1 MLAFKKTFRSV
12 PKVIHTVRNLGFAA
26 LAALVAAPSLPAQS
40 SPSKIA
46 IINIQGAIL
55 ATRDGEKARNDIQGK
70 FSGRAK
76 DLESRLAE
84 INKRKDQFNKG
95 ANTMSA
101 EAREKLSREVD
112 DLQKKYQWDSEDL
125 QNDLDQEQS
134 KYVNEIGQRM
144 VQEIDGF
151 AKDAGYAIVLDVSG
165 QQNPVL
171 WAANGIDIT
180 QEIVKRYDAK
190 YASGAPAP
198 ATTPGAAPASG
209 ITRPIVPPAA
219 PKKPIPTPK

>member
-1 MLAFKKTFRSV
+1 M
-12 PKVIHTVRNLGFAA
+12 
-26 LAALVAAPSLPAQS
+26 AAPSAPAQN
-40 SPSKIA
+40 PPAKIA

-55 ATRDGEKARNDIQGK
+55 ATRDGEKARTEIQSK
-70 FSGRAK
+70 FSVRAK

-101 EAREKLSREVD
+101 EAREKLSREID
-112 DLQKKYQWDSEDL
+112 DLQKRYQWDSEDM
-125 QNDLDQEQS
+125 QNDLDQEQG

-144 VQEIDGF
+144 VQEIDAF

-171 WAANGIDIT
+171 WAATGIDIT

-190 YASGAPAP
+190 HAGGAGASQ
-198 ATTPGAAPASG
+198 AAPAAPPSN
-209 ITRPIVPPAA
+209 ITRPAVPPPAA
-219 PKKPIPTPK
+219 PKKPATAPK

>member
-1 MLAFKKTFRSV
+1 MLAFRKTFRSIPNV
-12 PKVIHTVRNLGFAA
+12 TKTVRNLGVAA
-26 LAALVAAPSLPAQS
+26 LAAALAAPVLPAQTL
-40 SPSKIA
+40 PTKIA

-55 ATRDGEKARNDIQGK
+55 ATRDGEKARNDIQAK
-70 FSGRAK
+70 FSARAK

-101 EAREKLSREVD
+101 EAREKLSREID
-112 DLQKKYQWDSEDL
+112 EMQKKYQWDSEDL
-125 QNDLDQEQS
+125 QSDLDQEQG

-144 VQEIDGF
+144 VQEIDAF
-151 AKDAGYAIVLDVSG
+151 AKDGGYAVVLDVSG

-171 WAANGIDIT
+171 WAATGIDIT

-190 YASGAPAP
+190 HGGSVPASGAASPA
-198 ATTPGAAPASG
+198 ATPSSA
-209 ITRPIVPPAA
+209 ITKPIVPAA
-219 PKKPIPTPK
+219 PKRPVATPK

>member
-1 MLAFKKTFRSV
+1 MTK
-12 PKVIHTVRNLGFAA
+12 TVRNLGFAA
-26 LAALVAAPSLPAQS
+26 LAAALAAPSAPAQTL
-40 SPSKIA
+40 PTKIA

-55 ATRDGEKARNDIQGK
+55 ATRDGEKARNDIQAK
-70 FSGRAK
+70 FSARAK

-101 EAREKLSREVD
+101 EAREKLSRDIDEM
-112 DLQKKYQWDSEDL
+112 QKKYQWDSEDL
-125 QNDLDQEQS
+125 QSDLDQEQG

-144 VQEIDGF
+144 VQEIDAF
-151 AKDAGYAIVLDVSG
+151 AKDGGYAVVLDVSG

-171 WAANGIDIT
+171 WAATGIDIT

-190 YASGAPAP
+190 HGGGVPASGAA
-198 ATTPGAAPASG
+198 APGAAPSSG
-209 ITRPIVPPAA
+209 ITKPIVPAA
-219 PKKPIPTPK
+219 PKRPVSTPK

>member
-1 MLAFKKTFRSV
+1 MTT
-12 PKVIHTVRNLGFAA
+12 TVRNLGLAA
-26 LAALVAAPSLPAQS
+26 LATLLAAPSLPAQS
-40 SPSKIA
+40 APSKIA

-55 ATRDGEKARNDIQGK
+55 ATRDGDKARTDIQGK

-95 ANTMSA
+95 ANTMA
-101 EAREKLSREVD
+101 PEAREKLSREID

-134 KYVNEIGQRM
+134 KYVNDIGQRM
-144 VQEIDGF
+144 VQEIDAF

-198 ATTPGAAPASG
+198 ASPGAAPASG
-209 ITRPIVPPAA
+209 ITKPLVTPAAAKKPVAA
-219 PKKPIPTPK
+219 PK